1 MSTTRIWAMVLRYWY
16 LLRRSVPRMIDMVA
30 WPLVDVVMW
39 GFLSQ
44 FLAGNSSFVAKAGG
58 VLLAGMFLWD
68 VMSRSQ
74 LGVSVGFLEEVWSR
88 HLGHMFVSPL
98 RSYEWLASLMV
109 ISIFR
114 TIVGLA
120 PAVVV
125 AMIVYHFSIFDLGL
139 PLAGFIANL
148 MMMGWWLGLLVVAGI
163 MRYGQGA
170 ENLAWAA
177 PFVLSPLGAVYYPVS
192 TLPVWLQHVALAMPA
207 AHVFEGMRGVM
218 VDHVFHSGQLID
230 AALLNLIYLALSSL
244 VFLWAFHGAR
254 KRGKILQM
262 GE

>member
-1 MSTTRIWAMVLRYWY
+1 MSARRIWAMVLRYWF
-16 LLRRSVPRMIDMVA
+16 LLRRSVPRMIDMVC

-44 FLAGNSSFVAKAGG
+44 FLAGNSSFVAKAAG

-68 VMSRSQ
+68 VLSRSQ
-74 LGVSVGFLEEVWSR
+74 LGVSVGFLEEIWAR

-98 RSYEWLASLMV
+98 RSYEWLTSLMV

-114 TIVGLA
+114 TVVGLA

-125 AMIVYHFSIFDLGL
+125 AMVIYHFSLFDLGL

-148 MMMGWWLGLLVVAGI
+148 MMMGWWLGLLVVAAI

-192 TLPVWLQHVALAMPA
+192 TLPLWLQHVALALPA
-207 AHVFEGMRGVM
+207 AHIFEGMRGVM
-218 VDHVFHSGQLID
+218 VDHVFHPSLLVD
-230 AALLNLIYLALSSL
+230 AALLNLVYLALSSV
-244 VFLWAFHGAR
+244 VFLWSFHGAR

>member
-1 MSTTRIWAMVLRYWY
+1 MSGRRIWAMVLRYWY
-16 LLRRSVPRMIDMVA
+16 LLRRSVPPMIDMVA

-44 FLAGNSSFVAKAGG
+44 FLAGNSSFIAKATG

-68 VMSRSQ
+68 VLSRSQ
-74 LGVSVGFLEEVWSR
+74 LGVSVGFLEEIWSR

-114 TIVGLA
+114 TVVGLA
-120 PAVVV
+120 PAVLA
-125 AMIVYHFSIFDLGL
+125 AMAIYHFSILDLGL

-148 MMMGWWLGLLVVAGI
+148 MMMGWWLGLLVVAAI

-192 TLPVWLQHVALAMPA
+192 TLPLWLQHVALALPA
-207 AHVFEGMRGVM
+207 AHIFEGMRGIM
-218 VDHVFHSGQLID
+218 VDHVFHPGLLVN
-230 AALLNLIYLALSSL
+230 AALLNLVYLALSSL
-244 VFLWAFHGAR
+244 VFLWSFHGAR

>member
-1 MSTTRIWAMVLRYWY
+1 MSGRRIWAMVLRYWY

-74 LGVSVGFLEEVWSR
+74 LGVSVGFLEEVWAR

-114 TIVGLA
+114 TVVGLA
-120 PAVVV
+120 PAVAV
-125 AMIVYHFSIFDLGL
+125 AMIIYHFSIFDLGL
-139 PLAGFIANL
+139 PLAGFVANL

-177 PFVLSPLGAVYYPVS
+177 PFVLSPLGAVYYPVG

-218 VDHVFHSGQLID
+218 VDHLFDPRQLID
-230 AALLNLIYLALSSL
+230 AASLNLLYLALSSL
-244 VFLWAFHGAR
+244 IFLWSFNGAR